1 MKARIT
7 HHRGRLAAGAALAV
21 ATACL
26 LSPAAR
32 PPSRGGDLQGGDLRG
47 GDIQAARDVLQQWVE
62 TRRQLSK
69 EKQEWTL
76 GRELLLSRIE
86 LVEGEINSVRTKIDE
101 VQASIAESERK
112 RTELE
117 ASRATLQ
124 TTSDDLAL
132 SIATLE
138 ERTRGLIAR
147 LPDPLREKLRPISQS
162 LPADAATA
170 EKGKLGERFLTVV
183 GILNEVNKFNREV
196 RAESE
201 IRTLSNGSTIEVTT
215 VYLGLGQAYYAS
227 ADGKEVGFGVP
238 AAQGWTWTAANEHAA
253 EIVRGMAILTKGADA
268 EFVNVPLQIL

>member
-7 HHRGRLAAGAALAV
+7 HHRGRLAAGVALAV
-21 ATACL
+21 SAACL

-32 PPSRGGDLQGGDLRG
+32 PPSQGGDLKG
-47 GDIQAARDVLQQWVE
+47 GDIQGARDVLQQWVE

-69 EKQEWTL
+69 EKQEWAL
-76 GRELLLSRIE
+76 GRELLLSRVA
-86 LVEGEINSVRTKIDE
+86 LVEGEIGAVRVKIEE

-117 ASRATLQ
+117 ATRATLQ
-124 TTSDDLAL
+124 TTADDLAQ
-132 SIATLE
+132 SIAGLE
-138 ERTRGLIAR
+138 ERTRVLLAR

-162 LPADAATA
+162 LPADAAA
-170 EKGKLGERFLTVV
+170 ADKGKLGERFLTVV
-183 GILNEVNKFNREV
+183 GVLNEVNKFNREV

-201 IRTLSNGSTIEVTT
+201 IRTLSSGSTIEVTT

-238 AAQGWTWTAANEHAA
+238 SAQGWSWTPANEHAA
-253 EIVRGMAILTKGADA
+253 EISRGLAILTKGADA
-268 EFVNVPLQIL
+268 EFVNVPLQIQ